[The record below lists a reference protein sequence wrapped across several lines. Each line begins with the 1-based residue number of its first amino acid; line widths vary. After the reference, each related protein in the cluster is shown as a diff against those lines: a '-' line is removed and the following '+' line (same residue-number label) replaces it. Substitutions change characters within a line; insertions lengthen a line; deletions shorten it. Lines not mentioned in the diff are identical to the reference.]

1 MSPAS
6 SDRRPRFGFG
16 TNGLGNHR
24 LPDALRLLA
33 DLGYDGVA
41 LTLDTGHLDPYGEDF
56 DHELPRI
63 AKLLDQLG
71 LGVIIETG
79 ARYLLD
85 PRRKHHPTLISEESD
100 QRVDF
105 LVRAIR
111 VGAELGAQAVSFW
124 SGVAHDPGLP
134 ESVLWERLV
143 HGTARVITS
152 AEHHGV
158 QLGFEPEP
166 GMLVE
171 SIADYERLAADL
183 GDPRTLGLT
192 LDIGH
197 CRCLE
202 DRSVPDCVRR
212 AGDRLVNVQIDDMRR
227 GVHEHLEF
235 GEGEIDFPPVL
246 AALDEIGYTGL
257 IAVELPR
264 HSHDGPGVAMR
275 SINFLR
281 DAASSAAAP
290 SPRELVAAYAKPG
303 GAAWLEQK
311 AADVALN
318 PAAIRIAFPS
328 AGLKCGKIA
337 AGASGWGVDDAA
349 RIALLDVLGLT
360 GPELVEELTV
370 LYQQGDAAERRGVL
384 NALSYLDTRPSADND
399 GIGDG
404 ALPLVLDAI
413 RCNDTTLISA
423 ALGEYAAR
431 RLDDDAF
438 RQAVLKC
445 VFTGI
450 PLAEVVGLE
459 ERTDAELVRMFEHYA
474 AERRAAGRVVPEDV
488 TNLLDRSAKTT
499 PEGTP

>member
-1 MSPAS
+1 MSVNA
-6 SDRRPRFGFG
+6 RFGFG

-41 LTLDTGHLDPYGEDF
+41 LTLDTGHLDPYGDDF
-56 DHELPRI
+56 ERDLPRI
-63 AKLLDQLG
+63 ARLLDQLG
-71 LGVIIETG
+71 LAVIVETG

-85 PRRKHHPTLISEESD
+85 PRRKHHPTLISEGSD
-100 QRVDF
+100 LRVDF
-105 LVRAIR
+105 LDRAIR
-111 VGAELGAQAVSFW
+111 VGAELGAQAVSLW
-124 SGVAHDPGLP
+124 SGVAPGDVP
-134 ESVLWERLV
+134 ESMLWERLV
-143 HGTARVITS
+143 HGCSRVVTS

-171 SIADYERLAADL
+171 NIAGYERLAAEL
-183 GDPRTLGLT
+183 GDPRALGLT

-202 DRSVPDCVRR
+202 ELTVPDCVRR
-212 AGDRLVNVQIDDMRR
+212 AGDRLVNVQIEDMRR

-264 HSHDGPGVAMR
+264 HSHDGPGAAMR
-275 SINFLR
+275 SIDFLR
-281 DAASSAAAP
+281 DAASRASAAP
-290 SPRELVAAYAKPG
+290 SPRELVAQYAKPG

-311 AADVALN
+311 AADVARD
-318 PAAIRIAFPS
+318 PAAIRLAFPA
-328 AGLKCGKIA
+328 AGLRCGKA
-337 AGASGWGVDDAA
+337 PAGASGLGVDDAA
-349 RIALLDVLGLT
+349 RIALLDALDLA
-360 GPELVEELTV
+360 GPERVEELTV

-384 NALSYLDTRPSADND
+384 RALDYLDRTDAPGD
-399 GIGDG
+399 GIGGG

-413 RCNDTTLISA
+413 RCNDTRLISA
-423 ALGEYAAR
+423 ALGDYAAR
-431 RLDDDAF
+431 RLDDDSF

-450 PLAEVVGLE
+450 PLKEVAGLE
-459 ERTDAELVRMFEHYA
+459 QRTDAELVRMFEHYA

-488 TNLLDRSAKTT
+488 TDLLDRSAKST